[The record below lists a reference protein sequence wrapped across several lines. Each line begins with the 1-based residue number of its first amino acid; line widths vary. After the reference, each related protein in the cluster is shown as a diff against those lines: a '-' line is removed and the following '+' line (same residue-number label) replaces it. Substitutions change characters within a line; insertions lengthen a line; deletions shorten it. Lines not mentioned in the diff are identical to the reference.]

1 MERNRYA
8 QQRRQRTREP
18 LERRMDKWVE
28 TGRQFVDGV
37 SGNRPGQRR
46 KENNRSGLTD
56 MGRWVEDKIDWFFEE
71 EEEEEDWLNTH
82 RVSQMKIEDK
92 VSTTKRPLTAI
103 SLRVPKAI
111 TASSSENKLSNSNS
125 EWPDDSSFRV
135 DRWERDRDQSQQINR
150 TTNFS
155 DLSNEK
161 MLNRRPLPRSSR
173 RRI

>member
-8 QQRRQRTREP
+8 HQRRPRNRDP
-18 LERRMDKWVE
+18 LERQMDKWVE

-46 KENNRSGLTD
+46 KDNKRSRLTN
-56 MGRWVEDKIDWFFEE
+56 MGSWVEDKIDWFFEE
-71 EEEEEDWLNTH
+71 EEEEWSNTN
-82 RVSQMKIEDK
+82 RSSQIHIEDRLAIK
-92 VSTTKRPLTAI
+92 RRPLTAI
-103 SLRVPKAI
+103 SLRVPKALQ
-111 TASSSENKLSNSNS
+111 ASSDPTQNIS
-125 EWPDDSSFRV
+125 EWPDASSFKV